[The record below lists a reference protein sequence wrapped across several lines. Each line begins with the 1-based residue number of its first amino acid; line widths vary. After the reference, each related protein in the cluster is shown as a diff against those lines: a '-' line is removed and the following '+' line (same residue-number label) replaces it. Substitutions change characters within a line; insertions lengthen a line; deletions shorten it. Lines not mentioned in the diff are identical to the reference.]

1 LKDWLEKQAEKEDI
15 LLDAA
20 SEQFRV
26 LLDGLL
32 PQVRLAAIEN
42 DMEATAEVT
51 IIFTFEEDA
60 ITLTTEGRV
69 HFPAKVTETDSVTI

>member
-1 LKDWLEKQAEKEDI
+1 MEKQAEKEDI

-32 PQVRLAAIEN
+32 PQIRPAAIEN
-42 DMEATAEVT
+42 DMESITRVT
-51 IIFTFEEDA
+51 FILNFEDDA
-60 ITLTTEGRV
+60 IILNMEGRV
-69 HFPAKVTETDSVTI
+69 EFPAKVTEVDSITV

>member
-1 LKDWLEKQAEKEDI
+1 MEKQAEKEDI

-32 PQVRLAAIEN
+32 PQIRLVAIEN
-42 DMEATAEVT
+42 DMEAVT
-51 IIFTFEEDA
+51 RITTILNFEDDA
-60 ITLTTEGRV
+60 ITLTMEGRV
-69 HFPAKVTETDSVTI
+69 EFPAKVTEVDSITV

>member
-1 LKDWLEKQAEKEDI
+1 MEKQAEKEDI

-32 PQVRLAAIEN
+32 PQIRLAAIEN
-42 DMEATAEVT
+42 DMEAVT
-51 IIFTFEEDA
+51 RITTILNFEDDA
-60 ITLTTEGRV
+60 IILNMEGRV
-69 HFPAKVTETDSVTI
+69 EFPAKVTEVDSITV